1 MRVLV
6 KTEPRSTLW
15 STFPLPLVTLL
26 QYTQVKLRKS
36 YKFISFFSFTRRFL
50 HEIVYKKIK
59 RFLLL
64 FSVIAKK
71 ALRHSGHQSQ
81 LCHTD
86 WLWWWQIQT
95 AASVKLVCSDSEVSI
110 LICFMP
116 LNLQT
121 NVAALVL
128 IYSCVSR
135 NRTGGKRTSLSWK
148 QRVFMLLLVG
158 VLGFFTLII
167 IMAKLGRAS
176 AGSDPNLDPLL
187 NPNIRVGKNWKHALV
202 LSLSHTTRLCS
213 LGTTWLAQLRTLF
226 LNPMEKRHC
235 SPNCAFVGFIQFRQ
249 AAGTD
254 YHFTKSQLLVMTQTK
269 M

>member
-1 MRVLV
+1 M
-6 KTEPRSTLW
+6 
-15 STFPLPLVTLL
+15 FLL
-26 QYTQVKLRKS
+26 
-36 YKFISFFSFTRRFL
+36 FFS
-50 HEIVYKKIK
+50 I
-59 RFLLL
+59 
-64 FSVIAKK
+64 IAKK
-71 ALRHSGHQSQ
+71 ALWHSGHQPQ

-121 NVAALVL
+121 NVLAALVF
-128 IYSCVSR
+128 ISSCIFR

-202 LSLSHTTRLCS
+202 LSLCYTLQACVAWAP
-213 LGTTWLAQLRTLF
+213 LGWPSWGHCLSKPNGKETLQPKLRTCWF
-226 LNPMEKRHC
+226 YSV
-235 SPNCAFVGFIQFRQ
+235 SPGCRDRLSLYKIPTVCCDTNKNV
-249 AAGTD
+249 
-254 YHFTKSQLLVMTQTK
+254 SQRWPRCIPASM
-269 M
+269 

>member
-1 MRVLV
+1 M
-6 KTEPRSTLW
+6 
-15 STFPLPLVTLL
+15 F
-26 QYTQVKLRKS
+26 
-36 YKFISFFSFTRRFL
+36 
-50 HEIVYKKIK
+50 
-59 RFLLL
+59 LL
-64 FSVIAKK
+64 FSIIAKK

-81 LCHTD
+81 RRHTD

-121 NVAALVL
+121 NVVAALVL
-128 IYSCVSR
+128 IYCCFSR
-135 NRTGGKRTSLSWK
+135 NRTGGKRTPFSWK
-148 QRVFMLLLVG
+148 QRVFMLLIVG

-202 LSLSHTTRLCS
+202 LSLCY
-213 LGTTWLAQLRTLF
+213 TLQACVAWAPLDWPGWGHC

-235 SPNCAFVGFIQFRQ
+235 SSFVAFIPFHQ

-254 YHFTKSQLLVMTQTK
+254 YQFTKSQLLVVIQTWL
-269 M
+269 

>member
-6 KTEPRSTLW
+6 KTGPRSTLW

-36 YKFISFFSFTRRFL
+36 YQFILFSFFTRRFL
-50 HEIVYKKIK
+50 HDLCEIVYKKIK

-64 FSVIAKK
+64 FSIIAKK

-110 LICFMP
+110 LIYFMS

-202 LSLSHTTRLCS
+202 LSLYY
-213 LGTTWLAQLRTLF
+213 TLQGCVAWAP
-226 LNPMEKRHC
+226 LDWPSRGHC
-235 SPNCAFVGFIQFRQ
+235 F
-249 AAGTD
+249 
-254 YHFTKSQLLVMTQTK
+254 
-269 M
+269 